1 MARTPQEIFDHHA
14 TALGAG
20 DVDAILEDY
29 AGDAVVITPQGTVRG
44 RPAIREAFTGLR
56 DLLPDATFDLRTQ
69 MFGDDVLFLEWSA
82 SGSTGRIS
90 DGVDTFVFRGNEIRA
105 HTLRFTLE
113 PADVPTS
120 VVIG

>member
-20 DVDAILEDY
+20 DVDALLEDY

-44 RPAIREAFTGLR
+44 RPAIRESYNGLR
-56 DLLPDATFDLRTQ
+56 ALLPDATFDMRTQ
-69 MFGDDVLFLEWSA
+69 IFEDDVLFLEWSA

-90 DGVDTFVFRGNEIRA
+90 HGVDTFVFRGNEIRA

-113 PADVPTS
+113 PA
-120 VVIG
+120 